1 MTDRQEWKWALLLL
15 LPSLLGVGIFTAIP
29 VLSSFALSFSRWN
42 MLSPVKFIGLQNYL
56 ELVQDPLFWQV
67 MLNTFSYAVVEVLLE
82 IPLALGLAVAMNQ
95 PGWLSK
101 AFRTIYFLPVV
112 TSMVAI
118 ALVWNWMYD
127 PSHGLIN
134 TVLHFIWNGMYD
146 PHYGLLNP
154 EHKKIPFIP
163 VEWLFNSHTALPALI
178 LMGVWKNVGYSMV
191 IFLAGLQTIPEELYE
206 AASLDGANRWQQFKN
221 ITLPQMGPTLFFVS
235 VMATITA
242 FQVFDPVYIMTQGGP
257 ENSTNV
263 AVYWLYQNAFEFFNV
278 GKASAIAYVL
288 FGVILTLTMIQW
300 NLRKKWVDQES

>member
-1 MTDRQEWKWALLLL
+1 MTDRHEWKWAMLLL

-29 VLSSFALSFSRWN
+29 VLSSFALSFARWN
-42 MLSPVKFIGLQNYL
+42 MLSPPKFIGLQNYIGL
-56 ELVQDPLFWQV
+56 IQDPLFWKV
-67 MLNTFSYAVVEVLLE
+67 MMNTFSYAVIEVLLE
-82 IPLALGLAVAMNQ
+82 VPLALGLAVAMNQ

-101 AFRTIYFLPVV
+101 VFRTIYFLPVV

-127 PSHGLIN
+127 PQH
-134 TVLHFIWNGMYD
+134 
-146 PHYGLLNP
+146 GLLNAAL
-154 EHKKIPFIP
+154 KLIGISP
-163 VEWLFNSHTALPALI
+163 VEWLFNPATAMPALI
-178 LMGVWKNVGYSMV
+178 LLGVWKNVGYSMV

-206 AASLDGANRWQQFKN
+206 AASLDGANRWQQFIN

-257 ENSTNV
+257 ENSTNT

-278 GKASAIAYVL
+278 GRASAIAYVL
-288 FGVILTLTMIQW
+288 FGVILALTMVQW
-300 NLRKKWVDQES
+300 SLRRRWVDAEA